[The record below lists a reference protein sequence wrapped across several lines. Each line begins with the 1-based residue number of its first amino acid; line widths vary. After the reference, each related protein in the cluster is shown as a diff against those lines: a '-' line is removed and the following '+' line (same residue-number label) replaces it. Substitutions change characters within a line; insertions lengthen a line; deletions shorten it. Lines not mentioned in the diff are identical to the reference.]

1 MSIFTGKDGYNSKQS
16 WTERSDVDRLK
27 RTGKYEYETGL
38 NDGPDPVTAWLR
50 DKIIQLPLA
59 SIVYPDRQPDILE
72 VGSGF
77 GGWSEKLAGLYRS
90 FTGAEVME
98 ERVNHARLIRTRPN
112 VRFYHITDPDFY
124 LGRTFDVV
132 LSITVIQHLP
142 MPLAINCLKAISRH
156 MRPDGVAF
164 MSEGRIYDC
173 TVEDAEKIYA
183 DQKVA
188 AHMIAKP
195 ISLLQDAVP
204 DLIWEREGGIR
215 FILRKRK

>member
-1 MSIFTGKDGYNSKQS
+1 MSIFTGKNGYNSSQS
-16 WTERSDVDRLK
+16 WAERSDVERLK
-27 RTGKYEYETGL
+27 RSGKYEYETGL
-38 NDGPDPVTAWLR
+38 NDGPDPVTSWLR
-50 DKIIQLPLA
+50 DKIIQLPLR
-59 SIVYPDRQPDILE
+59 STYPDGQCQPDILE

-77 GGWSEKLAGLYRS
+77 GGWSEKLAGLYHS

-112 VRFYHITDPDFY
+112 VSFHHITDPDFD
-124 LGRTFDVV
+124 LGRKFDVV
-132 LSITVIQHLP
+132 ISITVIQHLP

-156 MRPDGVAF
+156 LRPDGVAF

-173 TVEDAEKIYA
+173 TVEQAEAIYA
-183 DQKVA
+183 DEKVA

-195 ISLLQDAVP
+195 IGVLQEAVP

-215 FILRKRK
+215 FILRKR